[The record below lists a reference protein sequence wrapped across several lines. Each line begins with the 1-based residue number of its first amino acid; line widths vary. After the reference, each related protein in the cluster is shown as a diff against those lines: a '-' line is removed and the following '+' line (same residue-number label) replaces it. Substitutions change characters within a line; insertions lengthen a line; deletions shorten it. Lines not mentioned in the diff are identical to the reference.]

1 MNIIMIPNDKGM
13 TLADKVNEVSK
24 NLFVR
29 IDENPFEKVNNFPE
43 ENVNDVSDIGKSD
56 KSLPV

>member
-13 TLADKVNEVSK
+13 TLADKVNEASK